1 MVFEKLYKFIGR
13 DIKSLIERPD
23 GLYCFRL
30 QKSRVYYV
38 SEALM
43 KRATNVARD
52 KLVALGVVVG
62 KLTHSG
68 KFRLTI
74 GALDLLAQHAKHKV
88 FVGVFVWVCCC
99 VCAPRLR
106 AERGDCFHGQLGAS
120 AAAKKTRNQLSS
132 DDENQ
137 YTSPR
142 RLLALGEQ
150 SKQAL
155 FSSFHRGAFF
165 CVFFC
170 RCRCVCC

>member
-30 QKSRVYYV
+30 QKSRVFYV

-52 KLVALGVVVG
+52 KLVALGVCVG

-74 GALDLLAQHAKHKV
+74 GALDLLSQHAKHKV
-88 FVGVFVWVCCC
+88 C
-99 VCAPRLR
+99 VLR
-106 AERGDCFHGQLGAS
+106 ARAPSQRAV
-120 AAAKKTRNQLSS
+120 AKRARSE
-132 DDENQ
+132 DE
-137 YTSPR
+137 P
-142 RLLALGEQ
+142 
-150 SKQAL
+150 
-155 FSSFHRGAFF
+155 
-165 CVFFC
+165 
-170 RCRCVCC
+170 